1 VTDRTPAQ
9 NNVRLGAAAGI
20 GAYVL
25 WGILP
30 TYVKAVSFA
39 NVYEVLGN
47 RMLWTLPSALVV
59 VFAMSGWQRGR
70 QEIAAA
76 LKPRTFAALSLC
88 GFLLFLNW
96 GTYLWSVVNHHLM
109 EAALAYFLAP
119 LMQVLVGVL
128 FFKEKLRPVQLIA
141 IGFAVLGVI
150 AQGVALGAP
159 PWIGI
164 IICVTWVMYAGVRKF
179 APVPAAPGLFV
190 ETLALVPIALAIL
203 YWLSRTTDLKFD
215 DSLANAALLAL
226 AGPATA
232 APLILFV
239 IAVRRISFSTLGVL
253 QYIAPLMQFSLA
265 VMFGEPLGALRI
277 ISFVL
282 IWVALIAF
290 TWDSFASHRA
300 GKSVQAQA

>member
-1 VTDRTPAQ
+1 
-9 NNVRLGAAAGI
+9 
-20 GAYVL
+20 
-25 WGILP
+25 
-30 TYVKAVSFA
+30 
-39 NVYEVLGN
+39 
-47 RMLWTLPSALVV
+47 M
-59 VFAMSGWQRGR
+59 
-70 QEIAAA
+70 
-76 LKPRTFAALSLC
+76 
-88 GFLLFLNW
+88 LFLNW

-128 FFKEKLRPVQLIA
+128 FFRDKLRPVQMIA

-150 AQGVALGAP
+150 AQGIALGAP

-164 IICVTWVMYAGVRKF
+164 IICVTWVLYAGVRKF
-179 APVPAAPGLFV
+179 APVAAAPGLFV
-190 ETLALVPIALAIL
+190 ETVVLVPIAIGIL
-203 YWLSRTTDLKFD
+203 YWLSRTTALVFD

-265 VMFGEPLGALRI
+265 VMFGEPLGALRVV
-277 ISFVL
+277 SFVL
-282 IWVALIAF
+282 IWIALIAF
-290 TWDSFASHRA
+290 TWDSFAAHRA
-300 GKSVQAQA
+300 DKLVQTQA